1 MLILSPGQTGNFEF
15 IFSEDGD
22 FYDPTIGATPSD
34 VIISVY
40 RGDFGAGAIIDGP
53 FSYLQQNVDAAG
65 NYIERSSN
73 NTFYYGDYGDIP
85 EENLFSS
92 SYNVTKFIF
101 HYKIP
106 SNLFQGNYSV
116 VATTYSGTNIF
127 QYTAQFQ
134 VPKGSMN
141 IVGSFA
147 GGEKE
152 LSTSYR
158 PSFEVL
164 EQYKTNS
171 ILLIG
176 HSDALEIN
184 APTRIRSIQE
194 GIDLL
199 KADFNSPLLRGVF
212 DAYACGARDIYI
224 CSAAPMKEYIP
235 SVEDRLSPLPVNSYG
250 DATPLLMNFYQR
262 YYDRLAITYKSLEQY
277 DNIDI
282 IVPLEASIIQTSS
295 VDFVTQLAVHC
306 QDFHNQTGAIML
318 GVIGSRTTFGL
329 NRFDIEVFEA
339 DVNFTQKYTMYN
351 PNNSIAGD
359 MGKFIIP
366 VYGEIIINHN
376 FLNISYTSSVA
387 ASVAG
392 LLSET
397 PVNQSLIRK
406 KIPSAFGLAGA
417 NITQAEVDRLD
428 ALGINTV
435 IRNNRSRRG
444 NSYEIYLTND
454 HTMANSKSVYA
465 KAPQMRLVSMVI
477 NEIKALGDNS
487 ISRFSAQKLIEDV
500 KKMLQFLKTN
510 NIIRDYALKAYAD
523 SKVKGKIYFNINLT
537 SSVGLRKISFSISS
551 GQGA

>member
-15 IFSEDGD
+15 IFSQNGN
-22 FYDPTIGATPSD
+22 FYDPTSGATPSD
-34 VIISVY
+34 VIISIY

-53 FSYLQQNVDAAG
+53 FSYAQQNVDATG
-65 NYIERSSN
+65 NYIEKSSN

-85 EENLFSS
+85 GQNIS
-92 SYNVTKFIF
+92 SYNLTKFIF
-101 HYKIP
+101 HYTIP
-106 SNLFQGNYSV
+106 ENLFQGNYSV
-116 VATTYSGTNIF
+116 VATTYSGVEIL
-127 QYTAQFQ
+127 QYTAEFQ
-134 VPKGSMN
+134 VPQGSMN

-147 GGEKE
+147 GGQKE

-158 PSFEVL
+158 PSFQAL

-176 HSDALEIN
+176 HSDAIDIN
-184 APTRIRSIQE
+184 APMRIRSIQE

-199 KADFNSPLLRGVF
+199 KADFNSPLLRGIF
-212 DAYACGARDIYI
+212 DAYASGARDIYI
-224 CSAAPMKEYIP
+224 CSAAPMKEYVAITG
-235 SVEDRLSPLPVNSYG
+235 DRLNVMPTHSYE
-250 DATPLLMNFYQR
+250 DATPILMNFYQK
-262 YYDRLAITYKSLEQY
+262 YYNRLIDTYASLERY

-282 IVPLEASIIQTSS
+282 IVPLETSIIGTGDI
-295 VDFVTQLAVHC
+295 DFATQLAVHC
-306 QDFHNQTGAIML
+306 QNFHDETGAIML
-318 GVIGSRTTFGL
+318 GVIGSRSDGI
-329 NRFDIEVFEA
+329 NSSNIAVFEA
-339 DVNFTQKYTMYN
+339 DINFTEKYTMYN
-351 PNNSIAGD
+351 PDNSIAGD
-359 MGKFIIP
+359 MGKFVIP
-366 VYGEIIINHN
+366 IYGEIIINHN
-376 FLNISYTSSVA
+376 FLNISYTSSAA

-406 KIPSAFGLAGA
+406 KIPSAFGLSGT
-417 NITQAEVDRLD
+417 NLSQAEVDRLD
-428 ALGINTV
+428 ALGINTL

-477 NEIKALGDNS
+477 NEIRALGDNS

-500 KKMLQFLKTN
+500 KKMLEFLKIN
-510 NIIRDYALKAYAD
+510 NIIRDYALEAYAD
-523 SKVKGKIYFNINLT
+523 PLVKGKIYFDINLT

>member
-15 IFSEDGD
+15 IFNQNGN
-22 FYDPTIGATPSD
+22 FYDPTSGATPSD

-40 RGDFGAGAIIDGP
+40 RGDFAAGATIDGP
-53 FSYLQQNVDAAG
+53 YSFLQQNVDSAG
-65 NYIERSSN
+65 NYIEKTSN

-85 EENLFSS
+85 GENIS
-92 SYNVTKFIF
+92 SYDVTKFIF
-101 HYKIP
+101 HYTIP
-106 SNLFQGNYSV
+106 ENLFQGNYSV
-116 VATTYSGTNIF
+116 VATTYDGANIF

-134 VPKGSMN
+134 VPQGSMN
-141 IVGSFA
+141 IVGSYA
-147 GGEKE
+147 GGTKE

-158 PSFEVL
+158 PSFQPL
-164 EQYKTNS
+164 EQYRTNS

-184 APTRIRSIQE
+184 APMRIGSIQE

-199 KADFNSPLLRGVF
+199 KADFNSPLLRGIF

-224 CSAAPMKEYIP
+224 CSAAPMKEYVAITG
-235 SVEDRLSPLPVNSYG
+235 DRLNTMPSHSYE
-250 DATPLLMNFYQR
+250 DATPVLMNFYQK
-262 YYDRLAITYKSLEQY
+262 YYDRLEQTYSSLERY

-282 IVPLEASIIQTSS
+282 IVPLEASIIGTGD
-295 VDFVTQLAVHC
+295 VDFTTQLATHC
-306 QDFHNQTGAIML
+306 QNFHDETGAIML
-318 GVIGSRTTFGL
+318 GVIGSRSDGINSGNIEIFES
-329 NRFDIEVFEA
+329 DI
-339 DVNFTQKYTMYN
+339 NFTEKYTMYN
-351 PNNSIAGD
+351 PDNSIAGD
-359 MGKFIIP
+359 MGKFVIP
-366 VYGEIIINHN
+366 IYGEIIINHN
-376 FLNISYTSSVA
+376 FLNISYTSSAA

-406 KIPSAFGLAGA
+406 KIPSAFGLSGV
-417 NITQAEVDRLD
+417 NLSQAEVDRLD
-428 ALGINTV
+428 ALGVNTL

-454 HTMANSKSVYA
+454 HTMANSSSVYA
-465 KAPQMRLVSMVI
+465 KAPQMRLISMVI
-477 NEIKALGDNS
+477 NEIRALGDNS

-500 KKMLQFLKTN
+500 KKMLEFLKVN
-510 NIIRDYALKAYAD
+510 NIIREYDLQAYAD
-523 SKVKGKIYFNINLT
+523 SLVKGKIYFDINLT

>member
-15 IFSEDGD
+15 IFNQNGN
-22 FYDPTIGATPSD
+22 FYDPTLGATPSD
-34 VIISVY
+34 VIVSVY

-53 FSYLQQNVDAAG
+53 YSYFQQNVDSAG
-65 NYIERSSN
+65 NYIEKSSN

-85 EENLFSS
+85 GQNISTYNL
-92 SYNVTKFIF
+92 TKFIF
-101 HYKIP
+101 HYTIP
-106 SNLFQGNYSV
+106 QNLFQGNYSV
-116 VATTYSGTNIF
+116 VATTYDGANIF

-134 VPKGSMN
+134 VPQGSMN
-141 IVGSFA
+141 IVGSYA
-147 GGEKE
+147 GGAKE

-158 PSFEVL
+158 PSFQSL

-176 HSDALEIN
+176 HSDAIEIN
-184 APTRIRSIQE
+184 APVRIGSIQE

-199 KADFNSPLLRGVF
+199 KADFNSPLLRGIF

-224 CSAAPMKEYIP
+224 CSAAPMKEYVAITG
-235 SVEDRLSPLPVNSYG
+235 DRLNPIPTHSYE
-250 DATPLLMNFYQR
+250 DATPILMNFYQK
-262 YYDRLAITYKSLEQY
+262 YYDRLINTYASLERY

-282 IVPLEASIIQTSS
+282 IVPLEASIIGTGN
-295 VDFVTQLAVHC
+295 VDFVTQLATHC
-306 QDFHNQTGAIML
+306 QNFHDETGAIML
-318 GVIGSRTTFGL
+318 GVIGSRSDGISPS
-329 NRFDIEVFEA
+329 NIEVFEE
-339 DVNFTQKYTMYN
+339 DINFTDKYTMYN
-351 PNNSIAGD
+351 PDNSIAGD

-366 VYGEIIINHN
+366 IYGEIIINHN
-376 FLNISYTSSVA
+376 FLNISYTSSAA

-397 PVNQSLIRK
+397 AVNQSLIRK
-406 KIPSAFGLAGA
+406 KIPSAFGLSGV
-417 NITQAEVDRLD
+417 NLSQAEVDRLD
-428 ALGINTV
+428 ALGVNTI

-454 HTMANSKSVYA
+454 HTMAKANSTYA
-465 KAPQMRLVSMVI
+465 KAPQMRLISMVI
-477 NEIKALGDNS
+477 NEIRALGDNS

-510 NIIRDYALKAYAD
+510 NIIRDYALEAYAD
-523 SKVKGKIYFNINLT
+523 SLVKGKIYFDINLT
-537 SSVGLRKISFSISS
+537 SSLGLRKISFSISS

>member
-15 IFSEDGD
+15 IFSQNGN
-22 FYDPTIGATPSD
+22 FYDPTSGATPSD

-40 RGDFGAGAIIDGP
+40 RGDFAAGATIDGP
-53 FSYLQQNVDAAG
+53 YSFLQQNIDSAG
-65 NYIERSSN
+65 NYIEKTSN

-85 EENLFSS
+85 GESIS
-92 SYNVTKFIF
+92 SYDVTKFIF
-101 HYKIP
+101 HYTIP
-106 SNLFQGNYSV
+106 QNLFQGNYSI
-116 VATTYSGTNIF
+116 VATTYNGANIF

-134 VPKGSMN
+134 VPQGSMN
-141 IVGSFA
+141 IVGSYA
-147 GGEKE
+147 GGTKE

-158 PSFEVL
+158 PSFQPL

-184 APTRIRSIQE
+184 APMRIGSIQE

-199 KADFNSPLLRGVF
+199 KADFNSPLLRGIF

-224 CSAAPMKEYIP
+224 CSAAPMKEYIAITG
-235 SVEDRLSPLPVNSYG
+235 DRLNTMPVHSYE
-250 DATPLLMNFYQR
+250 DATPVLMNFYQK
-262 YYDRLAITYKSLEQY
+262 YYDRLEQTYSSLEKY

-282 IVPLEASIIQTSS
+282 IVPLEASIIGTGD
-295 VDFVTQLAVHC
+295 VDFTTQLATHC
-306 QDFHNQTGAIML
+306 QNFHDETGAIML
-318 GVIGSRTTFGL
+318 GVIGSRSDGI
-329 NRFDIEVFEA
+329 NSNNISVFES
-339 DVNFTQKYTMYN
+339 DINFIEKYTMYDADN
-351 PNNSIAGD
+351 LIAGD
-359 MGKFIIP
+359 MGKFVIP
-366 VYGEIIINHN
+366 IYGEIIINHN
-376 FLNISYTSSVA
+376 FLNISYTSSAA

-406 KIPSAFGLAGA
+406 KIPSAFGLSGV
-417 NITQAEVDRLD
+417 NLSQAEVDRLD
-428 ALGINTV
+428 ALGINTL

-444 NSYEIYLTND
+444 NAYEIYLTND
-454 HTMANSKSVYA
+454 HTMANSSSVYA

-477 NEIKALGDNS
+477 NEIRALGDS
-487 ISRFSAQKLIEDV
+487 PVSRFSAQKLIEDA
-500 KKMLQFLKTN
+500 KNMLEFLKIN
-510 NIIRDYALKAYAD
+510 NIIRNYDLKAYAD
-523 SKVKGKIYFNINLT
+523 SLVRGKIYFDINLT

>member
-15 IFSEDGD
+15 IFNQNGN
-22 FYDPTIGATPSD
+22 FYDPTSGATPSD

-40 RGDFGAGAIIDGP
+40 RGDFAAGATIDGP
-53 FSYLQQNVDAAG
+53 YSFLQQNVDSAG
-65 NYIERSSN
+65 NYIEKTSN

-85 EENLFSS
+85 GENIS
-92 SYNVTKFIF
+92 SYDVTKFIF
-101 HYKIP
+101 HYTIP
-106 SNLFQGNYSV
+106 ENLFQGNYSV
-116 VATTYSGTNIF
+116 VATTYDGANIF

-134 VPKGSMN
+134 VPQGSMN
-141 IVGSFA
+141 IVGSYA
-147 GGEKE
+147 GGTKE

-158 PSFEVL
+158 PSFQPL
-164 EQYKTNS
+164 EQYRTNS

-184 APTRIRSIQE
+184 APMRIGSIQE

-199 KADFNSPLLRGVF
+199 KADFNSPLLRGIF

-224 CSAAPMKEYIP
+224 CSAAPMKEYVAITG
-235 SVEDRLSPLPVNSYG
+235 DRLNTMPSHSYE
-250 DATPLLMNFYQR
+250 DATPVLMNFYQK
-262 YYDRLAITYKSLEQY
+262 YYDRLEQTYSSLERY

-282 IVPLEASIIQTSS
+282 IVPLEASIIGTGD
-295 VDFVTQLAVHC
+295 VDFTTQLATHC
-306 QDFHNQTGAIML
+306 QNFHDETGAIML
-318 GVIGSRTTFGL
+318 GVIGSRSDGINSGNIEIFES
-329 NRFDIEVFEA
+329 DI
-339 DVNFTQKYTMYN
+339 NFTEKYTMYN
-351 PNNSIAGD
+351 PDNSIAGD
-359 MGKFIIP
+359 MGKFVIP
-366 VYGEIIINHN
+366 IYGEIIINHN
-376 FLNISYTSSVA
+376 FLNISYTSSAA

-406 KIPSAFGLAGA
+406 KIPSAFGLSGV
-417 NITQAEVDRLD
+417 NLSQAEVDRLD
-428 ALGINTV
+428 ALGVNTL

-454 HTMANSKSVYA
+454 HTMANSSSVYA
-465 KAPQMRLVSMVI
+465 KAPQMRLISMII
-477 NEIKALGDNS
+477 NEIRALGDNS

-500 KKMLQFLKTN
+500 KKMLEFLKVN
-510 NIIRDYALKAYAD
+510 NIIREYDLQAYAD
-523 SKVKGKIYFNINLT
+523 SLIKGKIYFDINLT

>member
-15 IFSEDGD
+15 IFNQNGN
-22 FYDPTIGATPSD
+22 FYDPTSGATPSD

-40 RGDFGAGAIIDGP
+40 RGDFAAGATIDGP
-53 FSYLQQNVDAAG
+53 YSFLQQNVDSAG
-65 NYIERSSN
+65 NYIEKTSN

-85 EENLFSS
+85 GENIS
-92 SYNVTKFIF
+92 SYDVTKFIF
-101 HYKIP
+101 HYTIP
-106 SNLFQGNYSV
+106 ENLFQGNYSV
-116 VATTYSGTNIF
+116 VATTYDGANIF

-134 VPKGSMN
+134 VPQGSMN
-141 IVGSFA
+141 IVGSYA
-147 GGEKE
+147 GGTKE

-158 PSFEVL
+158 PSFQPL

-184 APTRIRSIQE
+184 APMRIGSIQE

-199 KADFNSPLLRGVF
+199 KADFNSPLLRGIF

-224 CSAAPMKEYIP
+224 CSAAPMKEYVAITG
-235 SVEDRLSPLPVNSYG
+235 DRLNTMPSHSYE
-250 DATPLLMNFYQR
+250 DATPVLMNFYQK
-262 YYDRLAITYKSLEQY
+262 YYDRLEQTYSSLERY

-282 IVPLEASIIQTSS
+282 IVPLEASIIGTGD
-295 VDFVTQLAVHC
+295 VDFTTQLATHC
-306 QDFHNQTGAIML
+306 QNFHDETGAIML
-318 GVIGSRTTFGL
+318 GVIGSRSDGINSGNIEIFES
-329 NRFDIEVFEA
+329 DI
-339 DVNFTQKYTMYN
+339 NFTEKYTMYN
-351 PNNSIAGD
+351 PDNSIAGD
-359 MGKFIIP
+359 MGKFVIP
-366 VYGEIIINHN
+366 IYGEIIINHN
-376 FLNISYTSSVA
+376 FLNISYTSSAA

-406 KIPSAFGLAGA
+406 KIPSAFGLSGV
-417 NITQAEVDRLD
+417 NLSQAEVDRLD
-428 ALGINTV
+428 ALGVNTL

-454 HTMANSKSVYA
+454 HTMANSSSVYA
-465 KAPQMRLVSMVI
+465 KAPQMRLISMII
-477 NEIKALGDNS
+477 NEIRALGDNS

-500 KKMLQFLKTN
+500 KKMLEFLKVN
-510 NIIRDYALKAYAD
+510 NIIREYDLQAYAD
-523 SKVKGKIYFNINLT
+523 SLVKGKIYFDINLT